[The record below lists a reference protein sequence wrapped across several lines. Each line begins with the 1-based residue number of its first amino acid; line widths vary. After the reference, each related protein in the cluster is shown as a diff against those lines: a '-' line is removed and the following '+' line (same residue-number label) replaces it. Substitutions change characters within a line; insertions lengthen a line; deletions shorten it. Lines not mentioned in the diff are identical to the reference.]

1 MIQPTPKEATKAGY
15 QALTTP
21 YTLKERWMLD
31 VVLGDMK
38 RGNIDAIEI
47 RTGGGTEVW
56 RKNLIKRKA

>member
-1 MIQPTPKEATKAGY
+1 MMTPKEATESGY

-21 YTLKERWMLD
+21 YLLKERWMLD
-31 VVLGDMK
+31 VVMADMR

-47 RTGGGTEVW
+47 RTDTGTEVW

>member
-1 MIQPTPKEATKAGY
+1 
-15 QALTTP
+15 
-21 YTLKERWMLD
+21 MLD
-31 VVLGDMK
+31 VVLADMK